1 MNWYNCHLY
10 FTKQSTK
17 TKSLNTNN
25 QKCKKK
31 KSDKNQDS
39 IQIIKIAKRNRYKR
53 TNEQLYSKPLQPF
66 LKGTETKYEMNLPMR
81 VH

>member
-10 FTKQSTK
+10 VTKQSTK

-25 QKCKKK
+25 QKCKKKKKK

-53 TNEQLYSKPLQPF
+53 TNEQLYSKPL
-66 LKGTETKYEMNLPMR
+66 
-81 VH
+81 